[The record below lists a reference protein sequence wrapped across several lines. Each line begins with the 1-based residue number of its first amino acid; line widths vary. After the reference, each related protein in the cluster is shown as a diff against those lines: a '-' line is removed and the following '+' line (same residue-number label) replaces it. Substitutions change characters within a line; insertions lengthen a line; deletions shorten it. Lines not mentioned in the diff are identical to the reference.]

1 MNEKKWVVRPLHI
14 TIYNIIKSIA
24 GKKKYQ
30 KRDEMVTYDELV
42 QELRER
48 GINADEDEILKNIMK
63 LELWSVL
70 DVYNNGATLEIRL
83 RGELSGR

>member
-1 MNEKKWVVRPLHI
+1 MNEEKWVVRPLHI
-14 TIYNIIKSIA
+14 TIYNVVKSIV

-48 GINADEDEILKNIMK
+48 GIDADEDEILKNIMK

>member
-1 MNEKKWVVRPLHI
+1 MNEEKWVVRPLHI

-24 GKKKYQ
+24 EKKKYH
-30 KRDEMVTYDELV
+30 KRDQMVTYEELIH
-42 QELRER
+42 ELRER
-48 GINADEDEILKNIMK
+48 DIEADEDEILKNLMK
-63 LELWSVL
+63 LELWSIL

>member
-1 MNEKKWVVRPLHI
+1 MNEEKWVVRPLHI
-14 TIYNIIKSIA
+14 TIYNVVKSIV

-48 GINADEDEILKNIMK
+48 GIDADEDEILKNIMK
-63 LELWSVL
+63 LELWGVL